1 MVYIIPSTL
10 DILSWKSKNGGWM
23 AIFKPPMQ
31 EQNKNTGTLVPWKF
45 TEYTIY
51 LIKNTPQ
58 YDDLVLIIIDEPYP
72 NGYDDDKD
80 LKGDNNEDS

>member
-1 MVYIIPSTL
+1 MGDGWPSSSL
-10 DILSWKSKNGGWM
+10 PYGSK
-23 AIFKPPMQ
+23 
-31 EQNKNTGTLVPWKF
+31 PWNF
-45 TEYTIY
+45 TEDVIY

-80 LKGDNNEDS
+80 LKGDNNEDA